1 MAGNRYVPTIF
12 TALDTNGAPIPGAK
26 LYFYVNETTTPK
38 DTYSDVDLSVA
49 NPWPVVADGAGR
61 FTDDIFMDTTAYR
74 IKLTDENDVQ
84 IWSKDDC
91 NTFNGAASGNAFP
104 FPGAV
109 VEFYGTQGQLD
120 VATAAFWYI
129 MDGNNGLPNL
139 DDTYI
144 KACIDVASI
153 GTTGG
158 TNTPTGAADSHALS
172 QAELPTHYHLMANTD
187 TPAAIVATDLVS
199 TNYMAATSFTGG
211 QVASYILNGTGTA
224 PTIGRTSSIGSGSG
238 HTHTLTMDTYDPPF
252 YQLIKLVYLG
262 Y

>member
-1 MAGNRYVPTIF
+1 MAGNRYIPTIF
-12 TALDTNGAPIPGAK
+12 TALDSNGSPLAGAK
-26 LYFYVNETTTPK
+26 LYFYENNTTTPK
-38 DTYSDVDLSVA
+38 DTYSDIDLTTA
-49 NPWPVVADGAGR
+49 NQWPVVADGAGR
-61 FTDDIFMDTTAYR
+61 FTDDIFMDTDAYR
-74 IKLTDENDVQ
+74 IKLTDSDDVQ

-91 NTFNGAASGNAFP
+91 NTFNGAPSDQSFP

-109 VEFYGTQGQLD
+109 IEFYGTQGQLD
-120 VATAAFWYI
+120 TATAAFWYI

-158 TNTPTGAADSHALS
+158 SNVPTGNADSHVLTE
-172 QAELPTHYHLMANTD
+172 AEIPAHTHGLYTQQVNIGGGTGIAAAPNVGTANTN
-187 TPAAIVATDLVS
+187 S
-199 TNYMAATSFTGG
+199 TGG
-211 QVASYILNGTGTA
+211 GG
-224 PTIGRTSSIGSGSG
+224 G
-238 HTHTLTMDTYDPPF
+238 HTHTLTMDNYDPPF

>member
-1 MAGNRYVPTIF
+1 MSGNRYVPTIF
-12 TALDTNGAPIPGAK
+12 TATDTNGAPIPGAK

-38 DTYSDVDLSVA
+38 DTYSDIDLAVP
-49 NPWPVVADGAGR
+49 NQWPVVADGAGR
-61 FTDDIFMDTTAYR
+61 FTDDIFMDTDAYR

-84 IWSKDDC
+84 IWSKDNC
-91 NTFNGAASGNAFP
+91 NTFNGSPSDQAFP

-109 VEFYGTQGQLD
+109 IEFYGTQGQLD
-120 VATAAFWYI
+120 TATSAFWYI

-144 KACIDVASI
+144 RCCIDVASI

-158 TNTPTGAADSHALS
+158 SFIPTGTVENHTLTEAEIPSHKHFNG
-172 QAELPTHYHLMANTD
+172 QASSDTLIYVYGATTTGIPGSATRTLNTSSGAPTHQGNT
-187 TPAAIVATDLVS
+187 S
-199 TNYMAATSFTGG
+199 NTGG
-211 QVASYILNGTGTA
+211 
-224 PTIGRTSSIGSGSG
+224 GSG
-238 HTHTLTMDTYDPPF
+238 HDHTLTMDNYNPPF

>member
-1 MAGNRYVPTIF
+1 MAGNRFQLPVAAVY
-12 TALDTNGAPIPGAK
+12 DENGAPLAGAK
-26 LYFYVNETTTPK
+26 LYFYENNTTTPK
-38 DTYSDVDLSVA
+38 DTYSDIDLTTA
-49 NPWPVVADGAGR
+49 NQWPVVADSSGR
-61 FTDDIFMDTTAYR
+61 FTDDIFMDTDAYR
-74 IKLTDENDVQ
+74 IKLTDSAGVT

-91 NTFNGAASGNAFP
+91 NTFNGAPTDAVFP

-120 VATAAFWYI
+120 VATAAFWYV

-158 TNTPTGAADSHALS
+158 ATTPTGAADSHVLTI
-172 QAELPTHYHLMANTD
+172 AEM
-187 TPAAIVATDLVS
+187 PAHK
-199 TNYMAATSFTGG
+199 F
-211 QVASYILNGTGTA
+211 LNGVGSDEVTPFVYGGSSSGVPGSSTKRLNVTGAAAVQQGYTE
-224 PTIGRTSSIGSGSG
+224 TLGSGSG
-238 HTHTLTMDTYDPPF
+238 HTHTLTMNAFEPPY

>member
-1 MAGNRYVPTIF
+1 MAGNRYIPTIF
-12 TALDTNGAPIPGAK
+12 TAVDENGAPLPGAK
-26 LYFYVNETTTPK
+26 LYFYENNTTTPK
-38 DTYSDVDLSVA
+38 DTYSDIDLTTP
-49 NPWPVVADGAGR
+49 NQWPVEADGAGR
-61 FTDDIFMDTTAYR
+61 FLDDIFMDTESYR
-74 IKLTDENDVQ
+74 IKLTDSAGVQ

-91 NTFNGAASGNAFP
+91 NTFNGAPSNNTFP

-109 VEFYGTQGQLD
+109 IEFYGTQLQLD

-139 DDTYI
+139 DDTYV

-158 TNTPTGAADSHALS
+158 TNIPTGTVGGTTLTIAQIPAHTHAMNPDVGGNYTGGGADIS
-172 QAELPTHYHLMANTD
+172 TGNNTG
-187 TPAAIVATDLVS
+187 VATE
-199 TNYMAATSFTGG
+199 TGSKG
-211 QVASYILNGTGTA
+211 GG
-224 PTIGRTSSIGSGSG
+224 GSHDHS
-238 HTHTLTMDTYDPPF
+238 LTMDSYDPPF

>member
-49 NPWPVVADGAGR
+49 NPWPVEADGAGR
-61 FTDDIFMDTTAYR
+61 FTDDIFMATEAYR

-153 GTTGG
+153 GSTGG
-158 TNTPTGAADSHALS
+158 TTTPTGTVEDHTLTSS
-172 QAELPTHYHLMANTD
+172 QVPTHSHFISNSD
-187 TPAAIVATDLVS
+187 
-199 TNYMAATSFTGG
+199 ATSTASPSLGAGDYLTRENGAGG
-211 QVASYILNGTGTA
+211 FASYILNGNSTVATVGK
-224 PTIGRTSSIGSGSG
+224 TSSSGSG
-238 HTHTLTMDTYDPPF
+238 GSHNHSLTMDTYDPPY